1 MRRNPVHQTWSIPP
15 DIVTGQ
21 VSSNKRLS
29 LRLVTENVDPKYV
42 LVLETSG
49 QMADS
54 DHWTWIR
61 KAAHKFIRQDLPV
74 NSYLAILSVSASN
87 VSVEHGLVQGDR
99 DSVRTVLADT
109 IPGRYHLDT
118 GHVGDTCLPCVLHVV
133 SQIAG
138 QHQGLDL
145 IFVTVNHPVRNHK
158 QRQILDLANKF
169 NMWISGYPILWFQ

>member
-49 QMADS
+49 QMEDS

-74 NSYLAILSVSASN
+74 NSYLSVSASN

-118 GHVGDTCLPCVLHVV
+118 EHAV

-145 IFVTVNHPVRNHK
+145 IFVTVNRPVRNHK